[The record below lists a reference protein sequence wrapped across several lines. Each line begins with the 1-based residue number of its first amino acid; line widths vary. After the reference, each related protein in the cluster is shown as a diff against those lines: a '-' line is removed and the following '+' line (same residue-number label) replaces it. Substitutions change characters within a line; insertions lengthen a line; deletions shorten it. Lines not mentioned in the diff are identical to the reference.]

1 MSCALGKMSL
11 RVSAGLFL
19 MRNDIFPK
27 GNDLLP
33 TGNEAAPTGNWVV
46 AIAIGHFLVK
56 IG

>member
-1 MSCALGKMSL
+1 
-11 RVSAGLFL
+11 